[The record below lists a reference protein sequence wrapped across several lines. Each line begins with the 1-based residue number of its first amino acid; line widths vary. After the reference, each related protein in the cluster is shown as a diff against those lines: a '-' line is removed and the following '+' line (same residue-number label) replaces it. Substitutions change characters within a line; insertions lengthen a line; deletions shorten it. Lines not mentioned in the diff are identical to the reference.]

1 MRENSCSLTG
11 QGEAWELVDLNIPLH
26 RLGNEAKV
34 IQMVFQS
41 KGMTLQEILALTVT
55 AVKLTT
61 ERKALWRWG
70 GRLAQPQEGTTLCFL
85 EGSWAFE

>member
-41 KGMTLQEILALTVT
+41 KGMTPARDPGFDCDSGHTHH
-55 AVKLTT
+55 
-61 ERKALWRWG
+61 
-70 GRLAQPQEGTTLCFL
+70 
-85 EGSWAFE
+85 